1 MGKGLAFD
9 ASLRVIGETGEI
21 RYWNPVVPHFGGR
34 LTVMAGD
41 AVRDLPVS
49 RISSYTYQLE
59 AVLGALES
67 GQVLPTEGEAI
78 LRQQRTLDAIYAAAD
93 LRHLRFPESTPPG

>member
-1 MGKGLAFD
+1 MT
-9 ASLRVIGETGEI
+9 S
-21 RYWNPVVPHFGGR
+21 GG
-34 LTVMAGD
+34 

-67 GQVLPTEGEAI
+67 GEALPTEGEAI
-78 LRQQRTLDAIYAAAD
+78 LRQQRTLDAIYAAAG